1 MADTYT
7 SLHYHIV
14 FSTKNREPWLSVS
27 IRDRLWPYI
36 GGIARENKMC
46 TIEIG
51 GVTDHIHALVRLSP
65 AGIVSKAVQLI
76 KGGSSFWIK
85 TQFPN
90 TAAFGW
96 QDGYGAFTVSASHLD
111 SVQQYIRHQAE
122 HHRTTSFV
130 DEYRELLERNGVE
143 IDERYWLG

>member
-14 FSTKNREPWLSVS
+14 FSTKNREPWLSET
-27 IRDRLWPYI
+27 IRDRLWPYL

-46 TIEIG
+46 AIEIG
-51 GVTDHIHALVRLSP
+51 GVSDHVHALVRLSP
-65 AGIVSKAVQLI
+65 SGIVSKAVQLI
-76 KGGSSFWIK
+76 KGGSSLWIK

-90 TAAFGW
+90 TVSFGW

-122 HHRTTSFV
+122 HHRTISFV
-130 DEYRELLERNGVE
+130 DEYRALLERNGVE